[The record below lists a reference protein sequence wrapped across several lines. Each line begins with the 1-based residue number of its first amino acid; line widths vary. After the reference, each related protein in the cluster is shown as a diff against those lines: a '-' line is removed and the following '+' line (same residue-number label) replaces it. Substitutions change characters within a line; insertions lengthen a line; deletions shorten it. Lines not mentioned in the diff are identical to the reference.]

1 MALRNIDDLFEMFL
15 QVYERALLV
24 TCPILLLF
32 AHYCRISAERSAT
45 FRLLASCAPQKSGVL
60 IAALAIIWNLL
71 GH

>member
-32 AHYCRISAERSAT
+32 CA
-45 FRLLASCAPQKSGVL
+45 LLPHFGRTKCDVL